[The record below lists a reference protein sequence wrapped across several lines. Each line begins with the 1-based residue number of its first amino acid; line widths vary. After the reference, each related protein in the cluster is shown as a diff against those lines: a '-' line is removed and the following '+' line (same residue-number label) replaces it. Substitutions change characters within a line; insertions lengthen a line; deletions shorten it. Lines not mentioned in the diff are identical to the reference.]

1 MEGNKVTEEIAKI
14 RNIEPYKTVNSP
26 NRFDFI
32 DSPEDLLQFVD
43 KLRQL
48 GQKPVGFKIVVSKVE
63 EIEALV
69 QSMVDMNIYRISS
82 QLMAAKVVQVRH
94 SKNYKMVSVYHY
106 LRRLSY
112 LVC

>member
-43 KLRQL
+43 KLRQS
-48 GQKPVGFKIVVSKVE
+48 GQNLS
-63 EIEALV
+63 ALK
-69 QSMVDMNIYRISS
+69 S
-82 QLMAAKVVQVRH
+82 
-94 SKNYKMVSVYHY
+94 
-106 LRRLSY
+106 
-112 LVC
+112 